1 MLKRT
6 RAQSIGEYVVLLTI
20 VVSVAAM
27 MFPMVKRGTQSLI
40 RAGADQIA
48 GQQNSEQE
56 FNGEG
61 GYTVNQFSNSKGYS
75 QVDTQ
80 EFQGTSYS
88 QTAEATNT
96 ISNTLTNMG
105 FTKGE

>member
-1 MLKRT
+1 MLKRN

-61 GYTVNQFSNSKGYS
+61 GYTVNQFSNSKSTHEYFKYKRLFKS
-75 QVDTQ
+75 CY
-80 EFQGTSYS
+80 QGF
-88 QTAEATNT
+88 
-96 ISNTLTNMG
+96 II
-105 FTKGE
+105 